1 MKKDNSDEL
10 RPEYHRD
17 DLGHGIRG
25 KYYDDFKAGTNLVLL
40 SPDVAQMFPDEQS
53 VNDALRALIKV
64 AQKSV
69 GAKKT

>member
-1 MKKDNSDEL
+1 MKKDNSNEL
-10 RPEYHRD
+10 RPEYRRD

-40 SPDVAQMFPDEQS
+40 TPDVAQVFNDEES

-69 GAKKT
+69 GKK

>member
-1 MKKDNSDEL
+1 MKKDNSNEL
-10 RPEYHRD
+10 RPEYRRD

-40 SPDVAQMFPDEQS
+40 TPDVAQIFDDEES

-69 GAKKT
+69 GKK